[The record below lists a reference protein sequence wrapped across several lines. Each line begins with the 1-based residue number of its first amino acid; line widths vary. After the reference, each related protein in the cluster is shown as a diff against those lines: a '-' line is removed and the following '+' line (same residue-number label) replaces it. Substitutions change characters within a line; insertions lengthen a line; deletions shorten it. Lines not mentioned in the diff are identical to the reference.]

1 MMLLFYEALVVII
14 IYSIVNPQY
23 LSKIITFQMKVCG
36 HNLSCHTSGF
46 IMSFF

>member
-1 MMLLFYEALVVII
+1 MLLFYETLVVII

-23 LSKIITFQMKVCG
+23 LSKIIIFQMKVCERS
-36 HNLSCHTSGF
+36 LSCHTSGF